1 MARLLSTYDVR
12 TEEMKKSG
20 YKYQIEQELLK
31 RDWEIVEI
39 GSNETWWDDEH
50 WKVQYRF
57 DPGLVFYLCFIVE
70 PQFDQPR
77 KKGQGIHEIMASTE
91 FPVNWNDLENIIG
104 SISLT
109 KRKFN
114 VKLQE
119 FLSNLDEFRR
129 SGTANKA

>member
-12 TEEMKKSG
+12 TVEMKKSG

-39 GSNETWWDDEH
+39 ASNESWWDDEH
-50 WKVQYRF
+50 WKMQYKF
-57 DPGLVFYLCFIVE
+57 DQSLTFYLCFIVD
-70 PQFDQPR
+70 PQFGQPR
-77 KKGQGIHEIMASTE
+77 GKGQGIHEIMASTE
-91 FPVNWNDLENIIG
+91 FPVNWNDQENVIG

-114 VKLQE
+114 VKLKE
-119 FLSNLDEFRR
+119 FLNDLDEFKR
-129 SGTANKA
+129 SKSSH